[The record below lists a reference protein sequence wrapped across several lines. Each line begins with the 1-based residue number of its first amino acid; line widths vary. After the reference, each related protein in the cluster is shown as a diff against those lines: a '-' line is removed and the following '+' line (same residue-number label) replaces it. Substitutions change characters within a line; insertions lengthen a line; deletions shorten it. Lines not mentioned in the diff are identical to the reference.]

1 MIMRIKGVETM
12 KSEEEVWDTLNYMC
26 KLVDGDF
33 CIDPVECLRRRCYIA
48 ALRWVIDNE
57 V

>member
-1 MIMRIKGVETM
+1 MQQTM
-12 KSEEEVWDTLNYMC
+12 KSEEEVWDALNYMC

-33 CIDPVECLRRRCYIA
+33 CIDPVECFRRRCYIA
-48 ALRWVIDNE
+48 ALRWVIDSE